1 LDLPQFSI
9 MGEVGM
15 NSEGIDQGGLSRQR
29 GASPAGISQ
38 PGAVQLQSLSGAWDA
53 LGIAVPA
60 ISALAQLS
68 VESLLRGVGF
78 GADFQSGRVEE
89 HLAKLSR
96 EALALLYAAQE
107 HGVIEVKVTPRA
119 FRAAER
125 FLAIHITIG
134 EDQVLVF
141 QDPQELRVAVEFLE
155 GFAELCR
162 AGLCLH
168 QLHGE
173 FSLTKAGFDAATKV
187 RHEDVESWLKKAQE
201 VNPM

>member
-1 LDLPQFSI
+1 
-9 MGEVGM
+9 MGNVGM
-15 NSEGIDQGGLSRQR
+15 DSGKIDKGGLSQR
-29 GASPAGISQ
+29 ISASAEAMSQ
-38 PGAVQLQSLSGAWDA
+38 PGAMQLQSLAGAWDA

-68 VESLLRGVGF
+68 VESLLRGVTV
-78 GADFQSGRVEE
+78 GAAVQSSWVEE
-89 HLAKLSR
+89 LFAKLSR

-134 EDQVLVF
+134 EEQVLVF

-155 GFAELCR
+155 GFTELCR

-173 FSLTKAGFDAATKV
+173 FSLTKAGFEAATRV
-187 RHEDVESWLKKAQE
+187 RREDVESWLMKAQE

>member
-1 LDLPQFSI
+1 MDS
-9 MGEVGM
+9 G
-15 NSEGIDQGGLSRQR
+15 GIDKGGSSQR
-29 GASPAGISQ
+29 RGVSPDGMSQ
-38 PGAVQLQSLSGAWDA
+38 PGAMQLQSLSGAWDA

-68 VESLLRGVGF
+68 VESLFRGVSLGV
-78 GADFQSGRVEE
+78 AVESSRVEE
-89 HLAKLSR
+89 LIAKLSR

-107 HGVIEVKVTPRA
+107 HGLIEVKVTPRA

-125 FLAIHITIG
+125 FLAIHITNG

-141 QDPQELRVAVEFLE
+141 QDPQQLRVAVEFLE

-173 FSLTKAGFDAATKV
+173 FSLTKAGFEAATKV
-187 RHEDVESWLKKAQE
+187 RREDVELWLMKAQE

>member
-1 LDLPQFSI
+1 MDK
-9 MGEVGM
+9 
-15 NSEGIDQGGLSRQR
+15 GGLSQR
-29 GASPAGISQ
+29 RGVSPDGISQ
-38 PGAVQLQSLSGAWDA
+38 PGAVQLQGLSGAWDA

-68 VESLLRGVGF
+68 VESLLRGVSL
-78 GADFQSGRVEE
+78 GAAAESGRVEE
-89 HLAKLSR
+89 LTTRMSR

-107 HGVIEVKVTPRA
+107 YGVIEVKVTPRA

-134 EDQVLVF
+134 EEQVLVF

-173 FSLTKAGFDAATKV
+173 FSLTKAGFEAAKRV
-187 RHEDVESWLKKAQE
+187 RREDVESWLMKAQE